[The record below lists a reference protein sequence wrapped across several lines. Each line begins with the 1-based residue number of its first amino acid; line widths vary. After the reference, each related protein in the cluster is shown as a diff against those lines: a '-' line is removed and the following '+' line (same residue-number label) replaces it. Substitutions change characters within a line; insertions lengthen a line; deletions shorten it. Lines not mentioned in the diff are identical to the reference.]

1 MRLKI
6 GLGMSTSRNWLRI
19 SSIAFA
25 LVLLLLA
32 FSSIQYLPQGRLLV
46 ESWKN
51 EQATQSK
58 HEGPSASE
66 AEAPDESG
74 RTAET
79 TILLDIPQS
88 SSDLSMTATSSSAVS
103 TSTGYSKIVVLGR
116 TQSENTSWIQEEL
129 PDWQSA
135 IYYVDLDSDETSP
148 SGLKTNVNKGK
159 EGNPYLKYIVDHYP
173 NFPDVIAFI
182 HAHRGGFPLAWH
194 TDQKD
199 NDGVIMLR
207 DLQLGYVVREGYA
220 NMRCESY
227 PGCPN
232 EVRPWRDPPI
242 EDKLPERLYPYVY
255 SDLFQVPFYELR
267 DELDSVGVACCAQ
280 FAVSREQILKRPKG
294 DYERYLHYLE
304 ASTFEDDVIGRVY
317 EYMWHIMFGRDI
329 THCPAQKTC
338 QCEVFGHCNS
348 GSSSW
353 PWSKH
358 GAA

>member
-1 MRLKI
+1 
-6 GLGMSTSRNWLRI
+6 MSSSRNWLRA
-19 SSIAFA
+19 SSVAFA
-25 LVLLLLA
+25 LVLLFLA

-51 EQATQSK
+51 DGQASQTKQD
-58 HEGPSASE
+58 GVAASQTKSPKGSG
-66 AEAPDESG
+66 AAP
-74 RTAET
+74 ET
-79 TILLDIPQS
+79 TVLLDLPQP
-88 SSDLSMTATSSSAVS
+88 SSDVSITTTTVSSAVS
-103 TSTGYSKIVVLGR
+103 VSTEYSKVVVLGKI
-116 TQSENTSWIQEEL
+116 QSEDTSWIQEAL

-135 IYYVDLDSDETSP
+135 IYYVDLEPGATSP

-173 NFPDVIAFI
+173 DFPDVVAFI
-182 HAHRGGFPLAWH
+182 HAHREAWH
-194 TDQKD
+194 TDQ
-199 NDGVIMLR
+199 NDHDGARMLR

-220 NMRCESY
+220 NMRCESF

-232 EVRPWRDPPI
+232 EVRPWRNPPI

-280 FAVSREQILKRPKG
+280 FAVSREQILKRPKS

-304 ASTFEDDVIGRVY
+304 ATTFEDDVIGRVY
-317 EYMWHIMFGRDI
+317 EYMWHIMFGREI

-338 QCEVFGHCNS
+338 QCEVFGHCGS

-353 PWSKH
+353 PWSKQG
-358 GAA
+358 GA